1 MAENPD
7 SPSDQAGV
15 LEKHAEQ
22 PRAESPTDT
31 ANISPGELQSLVRSL
46 QARQTE
52 LERENEKLRAA
63 HLQSAETH
71 DRRFRLVT
79 ETIQDVFWISKPG
92 VSQQVYVSPAY
103 ETIWGRSVDE
113 CMERPGSFIESIHS
127 QDRETYASTLDQ
139 RHAKGKPYRCE
150 YRIVRPDGSVRW
162 ISERGFPIADDDGEV
177 ELMTGVCT
185 DITEQKRVLGAL
197 RESQDRYRRVTEG
210 TSGVVYTYAV
220 GSGGA
225 YYSSNVAQILGHSR
239 ESLLSQPMLWHDS
252 IHPDDVGHVDE
263 ILASMAPGQTYEV
276 EYRIQRASGDWIW
289 LRDRFSVQNGEPGA
303 MVVDGVAVD
312 VTETKQAEQKL
323 RQSEEQYRGIFEA
336 TTDGLAIL
344 DQQGTF
350 VEVNPAFCSM
360 HGYSHDEFIE
370 VAAQEVIHTDSHPL
384 FGQFVESI
392 GRGQLFYCE
401 AKDVRK
407 DGTSFDI
414 EVRGGPFNYRGQ
426 SHLLAILRDIRERK
440 RAEEALRRSNEE
452 LESRVQERTAILNA
466 MVAELKD
473 EAARRR
479 RAEESLNERAAQLA
493 HFSRVSTAGEM
504 ASGLAHELNQPL
516 VAISLQ
522 SEICTALLEREAGG
536 KVNDKLRGTFQEI
549 TEQAQRAGRIV
560 NFLRSFVS
568 DTTPHRS
575 TNDVN
580 DVVDGVVRIF
590 EAEARRG
597 RVSIGCELNNNLPR
611 AMIDRIQIE
620 QVIINLLRNATEATA
635 ANDPDDRDV
644 VIRTS
649 PGPGGEIHVSISD
662 NGKGIAE
669 ADLDK
674 VFQGFFTTKPGGMGL
689 GLSICRSI
697 VEAHHGRLWVERN
710 ADRGVTFYFSVSRT
724 DTAVRKA
731 D

>member
-7 SPSDQAGV
+7 SASDRSDV
-15 LEKHAEQ
+15 LDRQ
-22 PRAESPTDT
+22 AESSRMEGTADT
-31 ANISPGELQSLVRSL
+31 ANISPEELRSLVRSL

-52 LERENEKLRAA
+52 LERDNEKLRAV

-71 DRRFRLVT
+71 ERQFRLVT
-79 ETIQDVFWISKPG
+79 ETIQDVFWVSKPG
-92 VSQQVYVSPAY
+92 VNQQVYVSPAY

-113 CMERPGSFIESIHS
+113 CMERPGSFMESIHS
-127 QDRETYASTLDQ
+127 QDRETYASILDQ
-139 RHAKGKPYRCE
+139 RHATGKPYRCE

-162 ISERGFPIADDDGEV
+162 ISERGFPIADGDGEV

-210 TSGVVYTYAV
+210 TSGVVYTYAAD
-220 GSGGA
+220 SGGA
-225 YYSSNVAQILGHSR
+225 YYSSNVAQILGRSR

-263 ILASMAPGQTYEV
+263 ILASMAPGQTHEV
-276 EYRIQRASGDWIW
+276 EYRIQRASDDWIW
-289 LRDRFSVQNGEPGA
+289 LRDRFSVRHGEQNA

-312 VTETKQAEQKL
+312 VTETKQAEQRL

-336 TTDGLAIL
+336 TADGLAIL

-350 VEVNPAFCSM
+350 VEVNPAFCGM
-360 HGYSHDEFIE
+360 HGYSRDELIE
-370 VAAQEVIHTDSHPL
+370 VAAQKVIHAESHPL
-384 FGQFVESI
+384 FGQFVDSI
-392 GRGQLFYCE
+392 RRGQLFHCE

-407 DGTSFDI
+407 DGTSFDV
-414 EVRGGPFNYRGQ
+414 EVRGVPFSYRGQ
-426 SHLLAILRDIRERK
+426 SHLLAILRDNTERK
-440 RAEEALRRSNEE
+440 RAEEALRRLNEE
-452 LESRVQERTAILNA
+452 LEARVHERTATLNA

-473 EAARRR
+473 EAARRK
-479 RAEESLNERAAQLA
+479 RAEESLNERAVQLA

-522 SEICTALLEREAGG
+522 SEICAALLEQQTRG
-536 KVNDKLRGTFQEI
+536 KLASELRGTFLEI
-549 TEQAQRAGRIV
+549 TKQAQRAGRIV

-575 TNDVN
+575 TNDIN
-580 DVVDGVVRIF
+580 DVVNGVQRIF
-590 EAEARRG
+590 EAEARRSH
-597 RVSIGCELNNNLPR
+597 VSIGCELNDTLPQ

-620 QVIINLLRNATEATA
+620 QVIINLLRNATEATGE
-635 ANDPDDRDV
+635 NDPDDRHV
-644 VIRTS
+644 MIRTS
-649 PGPGGEIHVSISD
+649 LGPGDEIHVSISD
-662 NGKGIAE
+662 NGKGIAT
-669 ADLDK
+669 ADLDN

-689 GLSICRSI
+689 GLSICRNI
-697 VEAHHGRLWVERN
+697 VESHHGRLWVAKN

>member
-7 SPSDQAGV
+7 TTSDRAGF
-15 LEKHAEQ
+15 LDRQ
-22 PRAESPTDT
+22 AESSKTDGAARIAST
-31 ANISPGELQSLVRSL
+31 PPEELQSLVRSL
-46 QARQTE
+46 QLRQRE

-63 HLQSAETH
+63 NLQSAKSH

-103 ETIWGRSVDE
+103 EAIWGRSVDE
-113 CMERPGSFIESIHS
+113 CMERPGSFMESIHS
-127 QDRETYASTLDQ
+127 EDREKYASILDEC
-139 RHAKGKPYRCE
+139 HAGGRSYSCE

-162 ISERGFPIADDDGEV
+162 ISERGFPIADDDGDV

-210 TSGVVYTYAV
+210 TSGVVYTYAAD
-220 GSGGA
+220 SGGA

-239 ESLLSQPMLWHDS
+239 KSLLSQPMLWHDS

-263 ILASMAPGQTYEV
+263 ILTSMAPGQTYEV

-289 LRDRFSVQNGEPGA
+289 LRDRFSVQDGEPGA

-344 DQQGTF
+344 DQLGTF

-360 HGYSHDEFIE
+360 HGYSRDELLDF
-370 VAAQEVIHTDSHPL
+370 AAQGVIHPDSHPL
-384 FGQFVESI
+384 FDRFVESI
-392 GRGQLFYCE
+392 RRGQPFYSE

-407 DGTSFDI
+407 DATSFDV
-414 EVRGGPFNYRGQ
+414 EVRGVPFNYRGQ
-426 SHLLAILRDIRERK
+426 SHLLAILRDNTKRK
-440 RAEEALRRSNEE
+440 HAEEALRRLNEE
-452 LESRVQERTAILNA
+452 LEARVHERTATLNA

-473 EAARRR
+473 EAARRK

-522 SEICTALLEREAGG
+522 SEICAALLEREAGG
-536 KVNDKLRGTFQEI
+536 NVTDELRGTFQEI

-560 NFLRSFVS
+560 NFLRNFVS

-575 TNDVN
+575 TNDIN
-580 DVVDGVVRIF
+580 DVVNGILRIF

-597 RVSIGCELNNNLPR
+597 RVSIGCELDDNLPQT
-611 AMIDRIQIE
+611 MIDRIQIE

-635 ANDPDDRDV
+635 ENDPGDRNV
-644 VIRTS
+644 VIKTS
-649 PGPGGEIHVSISD
+649 PGPSGEIHVSISD
-662 NGKGIAE
+662 NGNGIAA

-697 VEAHHGRLWVERN
+697 VEAHHGRLWVARN

-724 DTAVRKA
+724 GTTVRKA